1 MKIGNL
7 TLKSNA
13 LFAPVAGFS
22 DVALRRLCYK
32 YGAGL
37 CYTEM
42 VSAKG
47 LMYKNKNTAFL
58 LAAMPDEQPKAVQL
72 FGNDPE
78 VFFKVAKS
86 EEIAPFDVIDINM
99 GCPVPKIVSNG
110 EGSALMENPPLIE
123 EIVRA
128 AKESGK
134 AVSCKFRIGFNS
146 PSVIECALSAE
157 KGGADMITV
166 HGRLRSDYYAGEANH
181 LYCKQVKEAVNIPV
195 VANGDIRTREDYL
208 KVLEFT
214 GADGVMIARG
224 ALGRPFVFS
233 EILDIPFTV
242 DIKSDILEQIAVAKK
257 YYPEAVLVNIMKKHL
272 CYWAKSA
279 RLPKK
284 TNLVFTSLKSYGEML
299 KAVETY
305 F

>member
-1 MKIGNL
+1 MKIGNV

-22 DVALRRLCYK
+22 DVALRSLCYK

-47 LMYKNKNTAFL
+47 LLYKNKNTAFL
-58 LAAMPDEQPKAVQL
+58 LATLPSEQPKAVQL

-78 VFFKVAKS
+78 VFYKVAKS

-128 AKESGK
+128 TKESGK

-146 PSVIECALSAE
+146 PSVVECALSAE

-181 LYCKQVKEAVNIPV
+181 FYCKQVKEAVSVPV

-208 KVLEFT
+208 NVLNYT

-233 EILDIPFTV
+233 EVLGLPHLA
-242 DIKSDILEQIAVAKK
+242 DIKSDVLKQIDVAKE
-257 YYPEAVLVNIMKKHL
+257 YYPEGVLVNIMKKHL

-284 TNLVFTSLKSYGEML
+284 TNLVFTSVKSYAEML
-299 KAVETY
+299 EAVEKY

>member
-1 MKIGNL
+1 M
-7 TLKSNA
+7 
-13 LFAPVAGFS
+13 
-22 DVALRRLCYK
+22 
-32 YGAGL
+32 
-37 CYTEM
+37 
-42 VSAKG
+42 
-47 LMYKNKNTAFL
+47 
-58 LAAMPDEQPKAVQL
+58 
-72 FGNDPE
+72 
-78 VFFKVAKS
+78 AKS

-99 GCPVPKIVSNG
+99 GCPVPKIVSYG

-128 AKESGK
+128 TKESGK

-146 PSVIECALSAE
+146 PSVVECALSAE

-181 LYCKQVKEAVNIPV
+181 FYCKQVKEAVSVPV

-233 EILDIPFTV
+233 EILGIPFSV
-242 DIKSDILEQIAVAKK
+242 NIKSDVLNQIAVAKE
-257 YYPEAVLVNIMKKHL
+257 YYPEGVLVNIMKKHL

-284 TNLVFTSLKSYGEML
+284 TNLVFTSVKSYAEML
-299 KAVETY
+299 EAVEKY